1 MRACIILVDEVDS
14 GGVLLLPLFEVE
26 LDLLV
31 AGLFL
36 IQFHSTLSL
45 QNLHLKMQQKSVT
58 RNTIK
63 LKLTVYSQFQSL
75 PISHCAVIINT
86 GTHDSE
92 NIDWIS
98 H

>member
-36 IQFHSTLSL
+36 IQFHPTLPL
-45 QNLHLKMQQKSVT
+45 QNLHLKTQKKSVT
-58 RNTIK
+58 TNTIK
-63 LKLTVYSQFQSL
+63 SKLNVYGPF
-75 PISHCAVIINT
+75 
-86 GTHDSE
+86 
-92 NIDWIS
+92 
-98 H
+98 